1 MQFLQLQ
8 LKNNNEKILIN
19 IDKIIS
25 IYQIKGITNVYVG
38 EVVYEVKE
46 KYEEIVDAL
55 NHYYNLPKA

>member
-25 IYQIKGITNVYVG
+25 IYQIKGTTNVYAG

-55 NHYYNLPKA
+55 NHYYNLPIA